1 MILRINGKRAVI
13 KRGSSFEYVSENRLF
28 TDADAYTLA
37 IELPLKD
44 CPQNL
49 EIFGH
54 INRKDVPKNTNLMA
68 CELRSGSFHKMGS
81 IAITEINDIYV
92 KVQFLEGRSAQNCSA
107 DFDSIYI
114 NELELGYN
122 TYTQV
127 DGDEDVVSWTN
138 WKISNFSKTIKDGQV
153 WQALPWVNN
162 YSGNIQ
168 NKIIFPASGVP
179 VWEASAFR
187 PSYQCYLFEVAR
199 RIFKAVGYQAN
210 MDAWMKSPYYYLL
223 CCNTL
228 PSAWKIMNYAKAL
241 PHWTVTEFIEQL
253 ELLMGC
259 EFDVNHNNKHIS
271 MQFSSDAVEKAGM
284 VLLEDVLD
292 DFTVSQQEESSCK
305 YKEQT
310 NLRYASCDHEIWK
323 YYDCPWLITRAND
336 PYRKEQWLN
345 QVNCSTIDNLL
356 ARVPAT
362 QYDSA
367 EKVED
372 AHFSAERGVFYVQSI
387 NRYFTGRRLFVL
399 MSDPGTPSSGSRPGT
414 NPTFMASM
422 VLQPLNTFGPY
433 IEDENAETTEL
444 KIVPAWLDNLGDA
457 TKGNVL
463 FLDCGELDNV
473 PTNNI
478 RSLLENGEEEQQQQ
492 FFDKIYVGFFTG
504 ETVSTKYPHPFLDEY
519 DINTDRAV
527 SKHIGY
533 SLALRNSVSSTT
545 YKPLKKVNR
554 AFKYKF
560 SFLSDELPDVRSTFI
575 IRGRRFLCEK
585 ITATFTEEGM
595 SQLMKGEF
603 YETL

>member
-1 MILRINGKRAVI
+1 MILRINGKRAVL

-54 INRKDVPKNTNLMA
+54 INRKDVPKNTDLMA

-81 IAITEINDIYV
+81 IAITEINAIFV

-114 NELELGYN
+114 NELEVGYN
-122 TYTQV
+122 TYTQI
-127 DGDEDVVSWTN
+127 DGDEDVISWSS
-138 WKISNFSKTIKDGQV
+138 WKISNFSKSIKTGQV

-168 NKIIFPASGVP
+168 NNIIFPKGGSP
-179 VWEASAFR
+179 TWEAKVYR
-187 PSYQCYLFEVAR
+187 PSYQCYLYEVAK
-199 RIFKAVGYQAN
+199 RIFNAVGYQAD
-210 MDAWMKSPYYYLL
+210 MSAWIQSPYYCLL

-228 PSAWKIMNYAKAL
+228 PAAWEIMNYAKAL

-259 EFDVNHNNKHIS
+259 EFDVNHNTKRVS
-271 MQFSSDAVEKAGM
+271 MQFSTAAVEKAGT
-284 VLLEDVLD
+284 VLLENVLD
-292 DFTVSQQEESSCK
+292 DFSVSQQEESTCK

-310 NLRYASCDHEIWK
+310 NVRYAECDHELWK
-323 YYDCPWLITRAND
+323 YYDCPWLISRAKD
-336 PYRKEQWLN
+336 PYRKERWLN
-345 QVNCSTIDNLL
+345 VVMCQSTTELFQRLPEVQSTTAYKI
-356 ARVPAT
+356 
-362 QYDSA
+362 
-367 EKVED
+367 ED
-372 AHFSAERGVFYVQSI
+372 ARFPSEGGVYYVSSI
-387 NRYFTGRRLFVL
+387 KRYFTGRRLSAY
-399 MSDPGTPSSGSRPGT
+399 MSDPGRESTSSTPGIS
-414 NPTFMASM
+414 PTFSAVMAI
-422 VLQPLNTFGPY
+422 QPLNSFGPS
-433 IEDENAETTEL
+433 IVDENAETTEL
-444 KIVPAWLDNLGDA
+444 KIVPAWLDNLGDK

-473 PTNNI
+473 PTKTI
-478 RSLLENGEEEQQQQ
+478 KSILEKGESEHQEQ
-492 FFDKIYVGFFTG
+492 FFDKIYMAFYTG
-504 ETVSTKYPHPFLDEY
+504 ETVTTKYPHPFLDEY

-527 SKHIGY
+527 TRHAGY
-533 SLALRNSVSSTT
+533 SLALRDPVSNSA
-545 YKPLKKVNR
+545 YKPLMKVNR
-554 AFKYKF
+554 AFRYKF